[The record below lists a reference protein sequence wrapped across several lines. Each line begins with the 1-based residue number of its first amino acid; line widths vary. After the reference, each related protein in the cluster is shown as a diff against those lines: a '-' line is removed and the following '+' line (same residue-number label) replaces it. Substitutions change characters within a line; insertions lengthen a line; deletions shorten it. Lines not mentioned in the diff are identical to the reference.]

1 MNIYQ
6 KKLRFKYILF
16 IFAILIGVGS
26 LWYTNT
32 LVDELANE
40 ERKKVEM
47 WAEATS
53 LIVNSD
59 LSGEN
64 ILFLVEII
72 QDNETVP
79 VVVLDEND
87 SILYNRNIDSLRM
100 QNPKFAARRI
110 AKMKEYSEPIEID
123 LGNSKQF
130 LFYDR
135 SIILEKLSYY
145 PYVQLTVILLFILV
159 AYFAFSSSRKAEQN
173 QVWVGLSKE
182 TAHQLGTPISSLLA
196 WMEILKSSSDDQQ
209 MVSELGKD
217 VVRLEKITERFSK
230 IGSKPKLETEDL
242 IPVIDSAVEYLKSR
256 SSDKVEFKLS
266 LPDYPVIVPLN
277 VPLFEWVLENVC
289 KNAIDAIY
297 GKGSVSISIIDI
309 TKYIFVDIADT
320 GKGIPRSKHKT
331 IFKPGFTTK
340 ERGWGLGLSLT
351 KRIVEEYHGGK
362 IFVSNSEPG
371 KGTTFRIT
379 LNREES

>member
-6 KKLRFKYILF
+6 RKLRFKYILL
-16 IFAILIGVGS
+16 IFAILIGTES
-26 LWYTNT
+26 LWYTNR
-32 LVDELANE
+32 LVEQLAKE

-47 WAEATS
+47 WADATS
-53 LIVNSD
+53 LLVNSD
-59 LSGEN
+59 PSDRSS
-64 ILFLVEII
+64 IFLIDII
-72 QDNETVP
+72 SDNETIP
-79 VVVLDEND
+79 VIIVDENG
-87 SILYNRNIDSLRM
+87 SVIYSRNIDSLRM
-100 QNPKFAARRI
+100 LNPKFAARQI
-110 AKMKEYSEPIEID
+110 AKMKESSQSIELD
-123 LGNSKQF
+123 YDTFKQY
-130 LFYDR
+130 LYYDR
-135 SIILEKLSYY
+135 SIILQKLSYY

-196 WMEILKSSSDDQQ
+196 WMEILKSSSEDQQ

-217 VVRLEKITERFSK
+217 VSRLEKITERFSK
-230 IGSKPKLETEDL
+230 IGSKPKLHPEDL
-242 IPVIDSAVEYLKSR
+242 IPVIESTVEYLKTR
-256 SSDKVEFKLS
+256 SSNKIEFKLS
-266 LPDYPVIVPLN
+266 LPEYPVVVPLN
-277 VPLFEWVLENVC
+277 VPLFEWVLENLC

-297 GKGSVSISIIDI
+297 NKGTVAISIIDS

-379 LNREES
+379 LNRE